1 MSGYIVDPMWFY
13 WLQVCGFLNGA
24 FTFAGACG
32 VILFLV
38 IGSGVVF
45 FSYDE
50 LIEETA
56 KKIARTVKIGSIISI
71 IALIVGMLIPSEE
84 TLIKM
89 EIAKNATYENVE
101 IVMEEITNAADYI
114 IGELKED

>member
-13 WLQVCGFLNGA
+13 WLQVSSSGRIFLMVVSGITIATIA
-24 FTFAGACG
+24 FIMFFACTEGCPEEVGEYAKK
-32 VILFLV
+32 VRKYLILGIIGLV
-38 IGSGVVF
+38 IG
-45 FSYDE
+45 
-50 LIEETA
+50 L
-56 KKIARTVKIGSIISI
+56 
-71 IALIVGMLIPSEE
+71 LLPSEE
-84 TLIKM
+84 TLIRM

>member
-38 IGSGVVF
+38 IGGGVVL
-45 FSYDE
+45 FSDE

-101 IVMEEITNAADYI
+101 IVMEEITNAADHI
-114 IGELKED
+114 IEELKED

>member
-38 IGSGVVF
+38 IRGGVVL
-45 FSYDE
+45 FSDE

-101 IVMEEITNAADYI
+101 IVMEEITNAADHI
-114 IGELKED
+114 IEELKED